1 LIQAV
6 EIERLVWYPAN
17 VAKVAAHGVSQHE
30 ADDMIAENAWVVD
43 IDEDYP
49 DQIRVIGP
57 SAPGR
62 FITLALA
69 PTPDPA
75 AWRPVTGWPSTDEEI
90 AYHREE
96 YR

>member
-1 LIQAV
+1 M
-6 EIERLVWYPAN
+6 EIERLVWYPVNA
-17 VAKVAAHGVSQHE
+17 AKLAAHGVMQDE
-30 ADDMIAENAWVVD
+30 ADDMIAEDAWVVD
-43 IDEDYP
+43 VDEDYP

-57 SAPGR
+57 STRGR

-69 PTPDPA
+69 PTSDPA
-75 AWRPVTGWPSTDEEI
+75 IWRPVTGWPSTDQEI